1 MQLTVYAQTIL
12 TSVPSQVSKLQQETI
27 RGTLPLSHPT
37 QKDGEG
43 PWAVLQRL
51 PFGKLLNKPGTMFT
65 DRLQCKRWHRLT
77 YTRSRGQRLHGLGR
91 IQWLWKNFGIC
102 QHEDLKST
110 LTPTHPHA
118 CGLCGAGKTFKKF
131 FRSANFRNLSYTNTA
146 PTMTSS
152 NLDELCEPR
161 VLLERLRTGCTR

>member
-1 MQLTVYAQTIL
+1 MPTRQDV
-12 TSVPSQVSKLQQETI
+12 SVARDKFSVAVAGARWRTGAPQGVSSEQAATRNNSRNTASLASHTKR
-27 RGTLPLSHPT
+27 RGGS
-37 QKDGEG
+37 
-43 PWAVLQRL
+43 WAVLQRL

-118 CGLCGAGKTFKKF
+118 CMRSVRCRKDIQENFPKRKF
-131 FRSANFRNLSYTNTA
+131 QEFILY
-146 PTMTSS
+146 
-152 NLDELCEPR
+152 
-161 VLLERLRTGCTR
+161 